1 MKKFFVQILR
11 IKGFSLAY
19 LFIFGLLSF
28 PTFASEEQ
36 GREIIQEAIARD
48 NGFGDTV
55 TDLKMTLLNAEGQE
69 SHRYLKI
76 STLEVA
82 GDGDK
87 LLTFFEQPRDI
98 KGTALLAFT
107 HLDRDDEQ
115 WIYLPAS
122 RRVKRISS
130 SNKSGSFM
138 GSEFAYE
145 DLASEEI
152 EKYKMYNYLGE
163 KPCGQQSCFIVER
176 KPVDKES
183 GYARQIVWIDK
194 DFYRFIR
201 IDYYDRRNALLK
213 TRTFDDYQL
222 YMDKY
227 WRSLEITMQNHQSNK
242 TTKLLVRNIQ
252 FQAGLTDRDFDIA
265 ALKRT
270 R

>member
-1 MKKFFVQILR
+1 MKKRFVRILG
-11 IKGFSLAY
+11 IKGISLVC
-19 LFIFGLLSF
+19 LFILGLFSF
-28 PTFASEEQ
+28 STFASEAR
-36 GREIIQEAIARD
+36 GREILQEVIARD

-55 TDLKMTLLNAEGQE
+55 TDIKMTLLNAEGQE
-69 SHRYLKI
+69 SHRFLKI
-76 STLEVA
+76 NTLEVA

-107 HLDRDDEQ
+107 HLDKDDEQ
-115 WIYLPAS
+115 WIYLPAT

-130 SNKSGSFM
+130 GNKSGSFM

-152 EKYKMYNYLGE
+152 EKYKMYTYLGE
-163 KPCGQQSCFIVER
+163 KPCGKQSCFIVER

-227 WRSLEITMQNHQSNK
+227 WRSSEITMKNHQSSK
-242 TTKLLVRNIQ
+242 TTKLVVRNIQ
-252 FQAGLTDRDFDIA
+252 FQVGLTDRDFDIA
-265 ALKRT
+265 TLKRS

>member
-1 MKKFFVQILR
+1 MKKCFAR
-11 IKGFSLAY
+11 IKEFSLAY
-19 LFIFGLLSF
+19 LFILGLLSF
-28 PTFASEEQ
+28 PTLASEER
-36 GREIIQEAIARD
+36 GKEILQEAIARD
-48 NGFGDTV
+48 NGFGDTI

-76 STLEVA
+76 NTLEVS

-163 KPCGQQSCFIVER
+163 KPCGQQICFIVER

-183 GYARQIVWIDK
+183 GYVRQIVWIDK

-213 TRTFDDYQL
+213 TRTFDDYQF

-227 WRSLEITMQNHQSNK
+227 WRSLNMTMKNHQSNK
-242 TTKLLVRNIQ
+242 ITKLSVRNIQ
-252 FQAGLTDRDFDIA
+252 FQTGLTERDFDIA